1 MAVVQISRIQIRRG
15 KSLSGTGLPQL
26 ASGELAWSLDTQEL
40 YIGNGSVAEGSPA
53 VGNTKILT
61 ERDLTV
67 QGNLLNRIQHIYK
80 SNNPDIQTGPTVNDP
95 TSRSTQER
103 LDDRVTGTDFGTF
116 ANGTTDDTEAL
127 QRAIDQLFLNPATAS
142 SLETADGVQTRV
154 ILELGPGIYKTTGTL
169 YIPSYA
175 TIVGAGANKTIINHT
190 GSGTAIQFVNDTSV
204 IGNPSSINST
214 LYNTQPRYITLKG
227 MTISTTTNNQTC
239 LKMDAVR
246 NSQFEDLIVK
256 GNWGSNYNANSKAVS
271 LNAVSALVTCNDNF
285 FNRVTF
291 TGFSYGIWSTQDIQ
305 KNSFRNCK
313 FVDLRQGIVFGEGA
327 DGTTVGEQYGPR
339 QNLFDSCKFEDIKRQ
354 AVVIKTG
361 TGNTVSNSI
370 LTNVGNNGAGVF
382 FPEYPQ
388 IYFEPAGN
396 SSEGN
401 QSDREEFLVT
411 QLYTVDIELDQP
423 ITASKGSKVFQTVS
437 HVQGTLKEDYD
448 SETNITVVT
457 AFIAPFDTTN
467 SLVIDDTNYNPGDP
481 TTIEIISS
489 SSVTDSFQT
498 NGLTGSLLVGAAIT
512 FNNTYG
518 GVVAGT
524 TYYVQEVVD
533 STHFKIANTYL
544 DSVNPTPTF
553 RQLTTSSGVSM
564 FGTYNPK
571 VKPATVSSLSMIP
584 YVPEVT
590 GSVTYRS
597 YATQQLT
604 IGFAS
609 NWTLLAVLP
618 VSSDENGTPARSVSY
633 KIDYQYKS
641 VSNNFTRNGTLNI
654 VVDIDESASTNS
666 TVAQV
671 SDEYS
676 VIGLSEEDALK
687 LEFSVVILN
696 QEGMEINGIGDIPS
710 SISLQYKHTLT
721 GELLSSIS
729 YSYTAIH

>member
-67 QGNLLNRIQHIYK
+67 QGNLLNLIQHIYK

-103 LDDRVTGTDFGTF
+103 LDDRVTASDFG
-116 ANGTTDDTEAL
+116 AKADGTTDDTDAL

-142 SLETADGVQTRV
+142 SLETVDGVQTRV
-154 ILELGPGIYKTTGTL
+154 VLELGPGIYKITGTL
-169 YIPSYA
+169 FIPSYA
-175 TIVGAGANKTIINHT
+175 TIVGAGANKTIISYT
-190 GSGTAIQFVNDTSV
+190 GASTAVRFINDESE
-204 IGNPSSINST
+204 ISNPSPITGT
-214 LYNTQPRYITLKG
+214 LYNTQPRYISIKG
-227 MTISTTTNNQTC
+227 LTITTNTNNQTC
-239 LKMDAVR
+239 LQLDAVR
-246 NSQFEDLIVK
+246 NSIFEDLIIS
-256 GNWGSNYNANSKAVS
+256 GNWGGTYNANSKGMS
-271 LNAVSALVTCNDNF
+271 LNAVSALVTCDDNV
-285 FNRVTF
+285 FNRVTVS
-291 TGFSYGIWSTQDIQ
+291 GFSFGIWSQQDIQ

-313 FVDLRQGIVFGEGA
+313 FIDLRQGVVFGEGA

-339 QNLFDSCKFEDIKRQ
+339 QNLFDTCKFEDIKRQ
-354 AVVIKTG
+354 AVVVKTG

-370 LTNVGNNGAGVF
+370 LTNVGNDGAGVF

-396 SSEGN
+396 SSENN

-411 QLYTVDIELDQP
+411 QLYTVDIVLDKP

-448 SETNITVVT
+448 GETNITVVT
-457 AFIAPFDTTN
+457 PFIAPFDTMN
-467 SLVIDDTNYNPGDP
+467 SLVIDDVDYNPGDP

-489 SSVTDSFQT
+489 SSVSDAFET
-498 NGLTGSLLVGAAIT
+498 NGLTGALLVGAPIT

-518 GVVAGT
+518 GVVIGA
-524 TYYVQEVVD
+524 TYYVQSVVD
-533 STHFKIANTYL
+533 STHFKIANSYL
-544 DSVNPTPTF
+544 DAINVTPTF
-553 RQLTTSSGVSM
+553 RQLTTSSGITM
-564 FGTYNPK
+564 LGTYEPK
-571 VKPATVSSLSMIP
+571 VRPTTVSSLSMIP
-584 YVPEVT
+584 YIPEVT
-590 GSVTYRS
+590 GSVTYKS
-597 YATQQLT
+597 YATQQMT

-618 VSSDENGTPARSVSY
+618 VSSNENGTPSGSVSY
-633 KIDYQYKS
+633 KIEYQYKS
-641 VSNNFTRNGTLNI
+641 NANNFTRNGVLNL
-654 VVDIDESASTNS
+654 VVDVDQSASTHS
-666 TVAQV
+666 TVAQLT
-671 SDEYS
+671 DEYS
-676 VIGLSEEDALK
+676 VTGLTEDDALK

-696 QEGMEINGIGDIPS
+696 QEGMEINGISDVPS
-710 SISLQYKHTLT
+710 SISLRYKHTLAD
-721 GELLSSIS
+721 ESLSSIS